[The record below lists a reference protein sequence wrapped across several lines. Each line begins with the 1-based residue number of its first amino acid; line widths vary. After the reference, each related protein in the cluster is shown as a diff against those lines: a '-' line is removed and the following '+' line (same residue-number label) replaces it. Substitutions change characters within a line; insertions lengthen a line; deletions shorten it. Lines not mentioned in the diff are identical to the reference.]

1 MRPNAQAHSF
11 PRGPLIGAA
20 ALVGVA
26 MLSASLARLSGI
38 GATQLPPAAAV
49 MSRDLRFE
57 DRADGAVTI
66 YAARTAT
73 VVDVLPPGSNGF
85 VRGVLRGLARA
96 RKREHLGAD
105 IPVRLTR
112 WSDGHLSVEDP
123 STGEAITLEAFGMT
137 NAGAFARLL
146 NLQEVTP

>member
-1 MRPNAQAHSF
+1 MSSSAHARPF

-20 ALVGVA
+20 ALVGLA
-26 MLSASLARLSGI
+26 MLSAMLARVSGI
-38 GATQLPPAAAV
+38 GATQMPPATAV
-49 MSRDLRFE
+49 ASRDLRFE

-73 VVDVLPPGSNGF
+73 VVDILPAGSNGF

-105 IPVRLTR
+105 IPIRLTR
-112 WSDGHLSVEDP
+112 WSDGRLSVEDP

-137 NAGAFARLL
+137 NAAAFARLL

>member
-1 MRPNAQAHSF
+1 MSPSAQARSF

-20 ALVGVA
+20 ALVGIA
-26 MLSASLARLSGI
+26 MVSASVARLSGI
-38 GATQLPPAAAV
+38 GATHMPPATPV
-49 MSRDLRFE
+49 ISRDLRFE
-57 DRADGAVTI
+57 DRPDGAVMI

-105 IPVRLTR
+105 IPVRLIR
-112 WSDGHLSVEDP
+112 WSDGRLSVEDP
-123 STGEAITLEAFGMT
+123 STGEAITLEAFGIS
-137 NAGAFARLL
+137 NAAAFARLL
-146 NLQEVTP
+146 NLQVAPP

>member
-1 MRPNAQAHSF
+1 MSPSIQARSF

-20 ALVGVA
+20 ALVGLA
-26 MLSASLARLSGI
+26 MASATLARMSGI
-38 GATQLPPAAAV
+38 GATHLPPAAPV
-49 MSRDLRFE
+49 VSRDLRFE
-57 DRADGAVTI
+57 DRPDGAVTI

-73 VVDVLPPGSNGF
+73 VVDVLPPRSNGF

-105 IPVRLTR
+105 VPVRLTR
-112 WSDGHLSVEDP
+112 WSDGRLSVEDP

-137 NAGAFARLL
+137 NAEAFARLL
-146 NLQEVTP
+146 NLQEATP

>member
-1 MRPNAQAHSF
+1 VSPSAQARSF

-20 ALVGVA
+20 VLVGLA
-26 MLSASLARLSGI
+26 MVSATLARVSGI
-38 GATQLPPAAAV
+38 GATQIPAATQVAI
-49 MSRDLRFE
+49 SDLRFE
-57 DRADGAVTI
+57 DRSDGAVTI

-73 VVDVLPPGSNGF
+73 VIDVLPPGSNGF
-85 VRGVLRGLARA
+85 VRGVLRGLARE

-112 WSDGHLSVEDP
+112 WSDGRLSVEDP

-137 NAGAFARLL
+137 NAEAFARLL
-146 NLQEVTP
+146 NLEKVTP

>member
-1 MRPNAQAHSF
+1 MSSSVQARSF

-20 ALVGVA
+20 VLVGLA

-38 GATQLPPAAAV
+38 GATHIPIATP
-49 MSRDLRFE
+49 MTSRDLRFE
-57 DRADGAVTI
+57 DRPDGAVTI

-85 VRGVLRGLARA
+85 VRGVLRGLARS
-96 RKREHLGAD
+96 RKREHLGAE

-112 WSDGHLSVEDP
+112 WSDGRLSVEDP
-123 STGEAITLEAFGMT
+123 STGEAITLDAFGMT

-146 NLQEVTP
+146 NLQEVKP